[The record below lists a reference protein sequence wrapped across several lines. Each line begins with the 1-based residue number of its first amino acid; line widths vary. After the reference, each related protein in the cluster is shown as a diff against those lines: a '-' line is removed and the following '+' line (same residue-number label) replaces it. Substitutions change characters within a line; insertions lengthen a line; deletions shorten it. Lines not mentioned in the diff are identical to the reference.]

1 MGLIVVFGGNDELQ
15 DYELAK
21 FTALSSI
28 DYRPQSGRVGVASD
42 ASKVGLAPGYFR
54 RLLEVLLNLVK
65 RCYDYRLRA
74 TTLETTDDEKTV
86 VTLVTAMKFV
96 DIGAICRI
104 LLRLRMVLCR

>member
-1 MGLIVVFGGNDELQ
+1 MYNLLEKDMGLIVVFGGNDELQ

-54 RLLEVLLNLVK
+54 RLLGVLLNLVK
-65 RCYDYRLRA
+65 
-74 TTLETTDDEKTV
+74 T
-86 VTLVTAMKFV
+86 
-96 DIGAICRI
+96 
-104 LLRLRMVLCR
+104 LLRIQVKGDYFGDHRRLHLWSLERQIG

>member
-1 MGLIVVFGGNDELQ
+1 M
-15 DYELAK
+15 
-21 FTALSSI
+21 
-28 DYRPQSGRVGVASD
+28 GVASD

-104 LLRLRMVLCR
+104 C